1 MNEKKQTMIL
11 LTTLFLM
18 VSMLILYPVLKIS
31 LNNNNEDKIK
41 NNVIN
46 IISEVN
52 NYYKENTIF
61 NEEYQ
66 VFTIMNYN
74 IVEEGLVI
82 NEKLP
87 EDGYIYINKEG
98 KVQIVANDGEYCIIK
113 KYNDEDITIT
123 NDKKCKII
131 NSVKLGNINI
141 AVSDDNNDGLYK
153 VNDYYVYRGY
163 DPNNYIEINNILF
176 RIVKIDNSKNITI
189 ISNNKLIDKS
199 WDTINNNYSLTRESN
214 IGYYL
219 NNNED
224 LKSLRTYENFVEN
237 EYYSYM
243 YEDHNFDNNENY
255 FQFGS
260 VVSLININDYINAS
274 LDTSCKKNSFRNDLC
289 GNGNWLKTD
298 YDYFSIDKSS
308 DSVYSISSDGKIY
321 ESETNIELGIRPIF
335 TLKSNLVFYGDGT
348 KENPYKI
355 KEK

>member
-87 EDGYIYINKEG
+87 KDGYIYINKEG

-153 VNDYYVYRGY
+153 VNDY
-163 DPNNYIEINNILF
+163 
-176 RIVKIDNSKNITI
+176 
-189 ISNNKLIDKS
+189 
-199 WDTINNNYSLTRESN
+199 
-214 IGYYL
+214 
-219 NNNED
+219 
-224 LKSLRTYENFVEN
+224 
-237 EYYSYM
+237 
-243 YEDHNFDNNENY
+243 
-255 FQFGS
+255 
-260 VVSLININDYINAS
+260 
-274 LDTSCKKNSFRNDLC
+274 
-289 GNGNWLKTD
+289 
-298 YDYFSIDKSS
+298 
-308 DSVYSISSDGKIY
+308 
-321 ESETNIELGIRPIF
+321 
-335 TLKSNLVFYGDGT
+335 
-348 KENPYKI
+348 
-355 KEK
+355 